1 VPTSRRSEEVAA
13 TADLTPHESQ
23 NRQDGTD
30 QQQDDPTVQRIA
42 IFARNPTIS
51 RTTERVR
58 AVRARRGARA
68 GGAAIVAVDGRSSRS
83 KSTLAGPLEKVV
95 PGAVTVHT
103 DDIAWSLS
111 RFGWADLL
119 ATGVLEPL
127 HTGQAANYRPPAWN
141 EHDRQGAI
149 EVPAATALV
158 MIEGVGAS
166 RRETADPTDLAV

>member
-1 VPTSRRSEEVAA
+1 VLDA
-13 TADLTPHESQ
+13 
-23 NRQDGTD
+23 
-30 QQQDDPTVQRIA
+30 
-42 IFARNPTIS
+42 
-51 RTTERVR
+51 
-58 AVRARRGARA
+58 ARA
-68 GGAAIVAVDGRSSRS
+68 PAGRAAIVAVDGRSSRS

>member
-1 VPTSRRSEEVAA
+1 
-13 TADLTPHESQ
+13 
-23 NRQDGTD
+23 
-30 QQQDDPTVQRIA
+30 
-42 IFARNPTIS
+42 
-51 RTTERVR
+51 
-58 AVRARRGARA
+58 
-68 GGAAIVAVDGRSSRS
+68 
-83 KSTLAGPLEKVV
+83 VV